1 MELATLLVTLFY
13 LYGIIGCVFATWFV
27 LRGVEQL
34 DHVAKGIS
42 WITRLLFFP
51 GSAALWPVL
60 AWKLIYTSPEN
71 PANKH

>member
-1 MELATLLVTLFY
+1 MATLFINAFY
-13 LYGIIGCVFATWFV
+13 LYCMIGCFFATWFV

-51 GSAALWPVL
+51 GSVALWPFL
-60 AWKLIYTSPEN
+60 GWKLLFTRAQNST
-71 PANKH
+71 NKH

>member
-1 MELATLLVTLFY
+1 MEMATLFVAFFY
-13 LYGIIGCVFATWFV
+13 LYGIIGCVFAAWFV

-51 GSAALWPVL
+51 GSVALWPVL
-60 AWKLIYTSPEN
+60 GWKLLYTRAQNSE
-71 PANKH
+71 NKH